1 MPLPCE
7 QQSESRRR
15 EIRWWSSPWV
25 PRPEA
30 KPSAHQLPVTVRFS
44 PADRTANHHHR
55 TFQVFHN
62 HQPGFEIHQSP
73 MLGCVSSE
81 TDLKTVRFLSIIIAF
96 IGIEKTVLLSSPGVF
111 RSYTLFCEMK
121 NVRQA
126 TLFQSSTIWEKL
138 VGNVCEVGLVQV
150 GVYTRRMLGLA
161 SRPTLGQVVWQ
172 GGPQTPLH
180 LLTHIPRGWQ
190 ELLRYKEIFI
200 CG

>member
-1 MPLPCE
+1 
-7 QQSESRRR
+7 
-15 EIRWWSSPWV
+15 
-25 PRPEA
+25 
-30 KPSAHQLPVTVRFS
+30 
-44 PADRTANHHHR
+44 
-55 TFQVFHN
+55 
-62 HQPGFEIHQSP
+62 
-73 MLGCVSSE
+73 
-81 TDLKTVRFLSIIIAF
+81 
-96 IGIEKTVLLSSPGVF
+96 
-111 RSYTLFCEMK
+111 MK

-138 VGNVCEVGLVQV
+138 VGNVCEVGLLQV

-200 CG
+200 CGYFAFHIQLHYKPFPPYSSQRPPISSVALIPSITQIPLFVLMWRFLGICLL